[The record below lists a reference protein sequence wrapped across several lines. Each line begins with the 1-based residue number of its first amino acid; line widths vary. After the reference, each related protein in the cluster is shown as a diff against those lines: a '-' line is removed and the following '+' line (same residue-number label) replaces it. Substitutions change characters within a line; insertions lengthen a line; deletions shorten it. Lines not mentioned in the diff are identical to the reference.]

1 MEHLITSPLR
11 KDHFLIG
18 GQWRKSLPRLWSTSN
33 KKTSPQRSTPINN
46 QCLIL
51 PFGQAGKHLQTSE
64 KNKEIFFFYLENG
77 FFKKT
82 ISF

>member
-1 MEHLITSPLR
+1 MTSPLR
-11 KDHFLIG
+11 KDHLLIG

-51 PFGQAGKHLQTSE
+51 PFGQAGKHLQTNE
-64 KNKEIFFFYLENG
+64 KNKEILFFLFRKWI
-77 FFKKT
+77 F
-82 ISF
+82 